1 MNLKFLKDFL
11 KYKKYQYLTFKKNN
25 FKYDKNPSTENYI
38 NQLKKNGYVVI
49 KNYFS
54 IENCQKIRRI
64 IDNFI
69 QLSPEMT
76 WRDKLGSD
84 IRIHGAENISK
95 EMRELVDEKINFT
108 QKIGEQYTN
117 QEIGLYMMMANRTM
131 FKNSNLG
138 SGQGW
143 HKDSYCKQFKSI
155 LYLSDIDENNGP
167 LQIIKKSN
175 SNLFMLDLFLKLKN
189 KFPSTRFLDDE
200 ILNTLKI
207 KEDQIIELKYL
218 TGTLILFDTSYIHRG
233 KPLKENIRYALTN
246 YFYPKEM
253 FPSHENHF
261 QPMLKKIIN

>member
-25 FKYDKNPSTENYI
+25 FKYNKTQSTENYI

-117 QEIGLYMMMANRTM
+117 QEIGLY
-131 FKNSNLG
+131 LV
-138 SGQGW
+138 
-143 HKDSYCKQFKSI
+143 
-155 LYLSDIDENNGP
+155 L
-167 LQIIKKSN
+167 
-175 SNLFMLDLFLKLKN
+175 
-189 KFPSTRFLDDE
+189 
-200 ILNTLKI
+200 
-207 KEDQIIELKYL
+207 
-218 TGTLILFDTSYIHRG
+218 
-233 KPLKENIRYALTN
+233 
-246 YFYPKEM
+246 
-253 FPSHENHF
+253 
-261 QPMLKKIIN
+261 